1 MEYNSRM
8 KEFENNAYFWQKV
21 DTLYNFGDLK
31 ITRKKGTAHDR
42 YPALIYPFDYGV
54 IRTLDSDE
62 VSMEVF
68 RGNKGKRIDALVVCV
83 DILMKR
89 FEVKALLGLDEE
101 EQEEVLRFLNETD
114 FQKTLI
120 VRRGRDIPAWA
131 ATKE

>member
-1 MEYNSRM
+1 M

-31 ITRKKGTAHDR
+31 IVSKKGSAHDK
-42 YPALIYPFDYGV
+42 YPALIYPCDFGI

-62 VSMEVF
+62 ISMEVF
-68 RGNKGKRIDALVVCV
+68 RGSGRREIDALVICV

-89 FEVKALLGLDEE
+89 FEVKALLGCSEE
-101 EQEEVLRFLNETD
+101 EQEAVLRFLNETD

-120 VRRGRDIPAWA
+120 VRRGKEIPSWA
-131 ATKE
+131 PLE